1 MKRIKQ
7 LLKLIAVLLLMV
19 GCNLT
24 NSVSEKKED
33 LELTFVDAA
42 SIEAWIEV
50 KSNKDMPSWK
60 VSIMQNG
67 NYLYDVHLSK
77 TDTIICLDSLSPKT
91 KYEVYAIS
99 DGKKSNVISFSTLDT
114 TSHDITWIDYQ
125 LGDDVSGYLNEIAIM
140 NENNVNAVGS
150 LYKNG
155 EYKHYNLVKYNG
167 NEWELERVE
176 YREQGSI
183 YILEYFSI
191 YSVNSNSYWL
201 GSAIPMQ
208 WNGSKYL
215 QWLLDTT
222 VFRSKIYSIG
232 GTRNDNIYI
241 GGAEG
246 HLANY
251 NGIKWQ
257 KINSKTDLLISGI
270 KAYDNY
276 KTGKEEVLCIAYNSN
291 YVGARRNAIIKIT
304 ERTNTII
311 ENITTLNNCLNIW
324 TNKGFPIYITGGGL
338 YSNKTG
344 KWEDVKVPTNHES
357 NRMAI
362 NGLNDIIVNSY
373 GQLAHYNGATWRVY
387 NVNEGYYRDIEIKGN
402 LIAMC
407 GSNGSKPLIKIGI
420 RN

>member
-140 NENNVNAVGS
+140 DENNVNAVGS

-155 EYKHYNLVKYNG
+155 EDTHYNLVKYNG
-167 NEWELERVE
+167 NEWELNRVQ
-176 YREQGSI
+176 YASALYTPDLYSI
-183 YILEYFSI
+183 HT
-191 YSVNSNSYWL
+191 VNGNEFWV
-201 GSAIPMQ
+201 GRATPIM
-208 WNGSKYL
+208 WNGSEYL
-215 QWLLDTT
+215 YWVMDSTI
-222 VFRSKIYSIG
+222 FSSIIYSIG

-257 KINSKTDLLISGI
+257 KINSKTDLLIAGI

-276 KTGKEEVLCIAYNSN
+276 KTGKEEALCIACNSGLN
-291 YVGARRNAIIKIT
+291 EPLPNVKIKIT
-304 ERTNTII
+304 DRINTTV
-311 ENITTLNNCLNIW
+311 EELPMQYDCLSIW
-324 TNKGFPIYITGGGL
+324 TNKGFPIYISGGGL

-344 KWEDVKVPTNHES
+344 KWTEVKVPTHFKIS
-357 NRMAI
+357 KIAV
-362 NGLNDIIVNSY
+362 NGLNDIIARGY
-373 GQLAHYNGATWRVY
+373 GQIAHYNGSTWRIY
-387 NVNEGYYRDIEIKGN
+387 NANEGSYYDVDMKGN